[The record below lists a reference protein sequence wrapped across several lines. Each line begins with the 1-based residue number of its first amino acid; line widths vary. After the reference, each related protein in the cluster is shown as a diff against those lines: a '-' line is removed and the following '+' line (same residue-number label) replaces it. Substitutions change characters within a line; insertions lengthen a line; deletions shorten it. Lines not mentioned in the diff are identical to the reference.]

1 MFRLCSGTTSQ
12 LFSAR
17 HIITLAWK
25 SKSCSEYVCYQIK
38 HSTVLCQCPL
48 WPKTL
53 MSFWI
58 ASSAG
63 GATAQQSA
71 FVHVEI
77 SHPVALECILPRE
90 ANIFS
95 FFYTAQFLLSVLWFV
110 PFSVVPDLSQTQTRS
125 SRHSTWSN
133 HCLSLSSW
141 KSSIE
146 QNWFFLA
153 CGIFFSVFPFI
164 CIIHLPFGF
173 CLSSHCL

>member
-1 MFRLCSGTTSQ
+1 MLSAQAQYCAMPVPSVAQNSDEFLDCFKCRWSNSATFCICPRRDLPPCGSWMYSAKRSKH
-12 LFSAR
+12 LF
-17 HIITLAWK
+17 
-25 SKSCSEYVCYQIK
+25 
-38 HSTVLCQCPL
+38 
-48 WPKTL
+48 
-53 MSFWI
+53 
-58 ASSAG
+58 
-63 GATAQQSA
+63 
-71 FVHVEI
+71 
-77 SHPVALECILPRE
+77 
-90 ANIFS
+90 

-164 CIIHLPFGF
+164 SIIHLPFGF
-173 CLSSHCL
+173 YLCSHCL